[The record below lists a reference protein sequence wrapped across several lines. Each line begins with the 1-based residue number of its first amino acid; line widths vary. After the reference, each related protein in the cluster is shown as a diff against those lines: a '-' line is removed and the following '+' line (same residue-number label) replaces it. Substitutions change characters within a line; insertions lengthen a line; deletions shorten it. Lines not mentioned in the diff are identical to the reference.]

1 MNLLKLNPK
10 FSMLIGKL
18 PRNTN
23 ISINTNSKPNAESLS
38 KLIKCENLQHCN

>member
-23 ISINTNSKPNAESLS
+23 ISIKTNSKPNAESPS
-38 KLIKCENLQHCN
+38 KLIKCEN